1 MSAALDLI
9 EELPAAPSPKDDDL
23 LAIQDRREWTALFF
37 EWHKVVAE
45 AALLFSFMQ
54 KDSSAVK
61 RINDLKYL
69 LLTALINRCS
79 RLMMANLRTASEDR
93 HDEAVSIVNRSIKE
107 SAIKVIWLCE
117 TQDKDRFSRVL
128 ADGLKG
134 DLELKS
140 HIQNNIKARG
150 HKIAIEDRML
160 KSIQRSLKTAR
171 LSDSSIKKTR
181 RLPSLQSLMLQIGMS
196 DLSYVVIQRMGS
208 HMVHGTWTALL
219 AHNIEVEDGV
229 LKLNPDFNSPHPN
242 GLVFSSLFVLEA
254 LLAFTRFVIRNS
266 DQPAALRALEE
277 YKSKLL
283 SHNSIMARNDKS
295 RVD

>member
-1 MSAALDLI
+1 MDAASDLI
-9 EELPAAPSPKDDDL
+9 EQLPVAPNPKDEDL
-23 LAIQDRREWTALFF
+23 LAIKDRREWTALFF
-37 EWHKVVAE
+37 EWHKVVGE
-45 AALLFSFMQ
+45 AALLFSFM
-54 KDSSAVK
+54 KKESSAVK
-61 RINDLKYL
+61 RIDDLKYL

-93 HDEAVSIVNRSIKE
+93 HDEAISIVNRSIKE

-117 TQDKDRFSRVL
+117 NQDKDRFNRVL

-140 HIQNNIKARG
+140 HIRNNIKARG

-160 KSIQRSLKTAR
+160 KSIQRSVKTAR
-171 LSDSSIKKTR
+171 LSDKSVKKTR
-181 RLPSLQSLMLQIGMS
+181 RLPSLQSLMIEIGMS
-196 DLSYVVIQRMGS
+196 DLSYVVTQRMSS

-219 AHNIEVEDGV
+219 AHNIEFEDGV

-242 GLVFSSLFVLEA
+242 GLIFSSLFVLEA
-254 LLAFTRFVIRNS
+254 LHAFISFVIKKS
-266 DQPAALRALEE
+266 DRPAALRVLEE
-277 YKSKLL
+277 YRSKLL
-283 SHNSIMARNDKS
+283 GHNANMVRNDKH